1 MGHTPTTPRLPPDT
15 FDPSLRRERQPYAIV
30 LQEQQRSMVMSRPA
44 YTVGLPE
51 RISRLNDLA
60 YNLWWTWSNPARLLF
75 KELHPVLWDVVE
87 HNPVLFLHRIDK
99 GRLDRAANDQQF
111 LQRYDRV
118 VSAFDRMLGQD
129 ASSTWIGKHR
139 PELAGKT
146 VAYFSAEFGLHR
158 ALPIYSGGLG
168 VLAGDHVKEASDMGI
183 PLVGVSL
190 LYRQGYLRQ
199 RIDHF
204 GWQHDVPAN
213 LDPHAEP
220 TTQAFNDDGTPVLIE
235 VDLQDGS
242 GPLCLAVWVVQ
253 VGRVPIYLLDSDV
266 EGNPDWTR
274 QLSSRLY
281 GGDTEHRLR
290 QEIVLGIGGVR
301 LLRALGIEPTYWHA
315 NEGHAAL
322 HMVERL
328 REMVADGALPDDAI
342 REVRRHTVFT
352 THTPV
357 PAGHDVFPD
366 AMMARYFSQYW
377 QELGLDRDG
386 FLKLGHVGGEPGF
399 NFTALAMRLAAH
411 INGVSEKHGEVS
423 REMWAH
429 IWPGIDQADVPIRS
443 ITNGVHMRTW
453 ISPLLRPLFDRYL
466 PPNWRDQQENPLV
479 WETLQNIP
487 DEEFWNAHQQAKQ
500 ALIDEM
506 DERARRRYADGQFDA
521 WQVLS
526 SGAFQNANVLTIGF
540 ARRFATYKRA
550 TLIFRDMDRLA
561 RILTNP
567 DNPVQLV
574 FAGKAHPADE
584 GGKRLI
590 QEIYTKARD
599 PRFAGRIAFAEDYEM
614 GLASLLIAGVDV
626 WLNNPRY
633 PLEASGTSGMKSAAN
648 GGLNCSILDG
658 WWMEGFEADE
668 SNGWGIRS
676 TDLEGDAQDAA
687 EANAI
692 YETLEQ
698 KVVPLYYQ
706 RGAGGLPGDWI
717 ARSKNAIGTVAPKF
731 STRRMLI
738 DYVTHLYAPAAAGK
752 TPSEAR
758 QPAGIT

>member
-1 MGHTPTTPRLPPDT
+1 
-15 FDPSLRRERQPYAIV
+15 
-30 LQEQQRSMVMSRPA
+30 MVFTRPE
-44 YTVGLPE
+44 YMVELPE
-51 RISRLNDLA
+51 RISRLNDIA
-60 YNLWWTWSNPARLLF
+60 YNLWWTWINPARLLF
-75 KELHPVLWDVVE
+75 MELHPVLWDVVE
-87 HNPVLFLHRIDK
+87 HNPVLFLHRIERQ
-99 GRLDRAANDQQF
+99 RLEAAANDPNY
-111 LQRYDRV
+111 LMLYDRV
-118 VSAFDRMLGQD
+118 VAAFDRMRD
-129 ASSTWIGKHR
+129 TDESATWIGRNR
-139 PELAGKT
+139 PELVGKT

-199 RIDHF
+199 RIDHD

-220 TTQAFNDDGTPVLIE
+220 VTQVFNDDGTPLTIP
-235 VDLQDGS
+235 VDLHVSDA
-242 GPLCLAVWVVQ
+242 PLKLAVWRVQ
-253 VGRVPIYLLDSDV
+253 VGRVSIYLLDSDV

-290 QEIVLGIGGVR
+290 QEIILGIGGVR
-301 LLRALGIEPTYWHA
+301 LLRALGIDPDYWHA

-322 HMVERL
+322 HMVERV
-328 REMVADGALPDDAI
+328 RELVASGLTTGDAI
-342 REVRRHTVFT
+342 DRVRRSTVFT

-357 PAGHDVFPD
+357 PAGHDIFPD
-366 AMMARYFSQYW
+366 TMLDRYFAQYW
-377 QELGLDRDG
+377 GELGLSREEFLALGRVDG
-386 FLKLGHVGGEPGF
+386 EDGF
-399 NFTALAMRLAAH
+399 NFTALSMRLAAH
-411 INGVSEKHGEVS
+411 INGVSEKHGEVTRS
-423 REMWAH
+423 MWGRLWAEQ
-429 IWPGIDQADVPIRS
+429 DANDLPIAS

-453 ISPLLRPLFDRYL
+453 ISPILRPLYDRYL
-466 PPNWRDQQENPLV
+466 PSSWRDQQEKPSA
-479 WETLQNIP
+479 WQTIENIP
-487 DEEFWNAHQQAKQ
+487 DAELWAAHLAAKQ

-506 DERARRRYADGQFDA
+506 DERARRRYAEGQFDA

-526 SGAFQNANVLTIGF
+526 SGAFQNANVLSIGF

-561 RILTNP
+561 RILTDP
-567 DNPVQLV
+567 DNPVQIV

-590 QEIYTKARD
+590 QEIYLKARD
-599 PRFAGRIAFAEDYEM
+599 PRLQGRIAFAEDYEM
-614 GLASLLIAGVDV
+614 GLASLLVAGVDV

-633 PLEASGTSGMKSAAN
+633 PLEASGTSGMKAAAN
-648 GGLNCSILDG
+648 GVLNCSILDG
-658 WWMEGFEADE
+658 WWIEGFEADE
-668 SNGWGIRS
+668 SNGWGIASS
-676 TDLEGDAQDAA
+676 TLDGDAQDEA

-698 KVVPLYYQ
+698 KVVPLFYKRDTHGVPVEWMQ
-706 RGAGGLPGDWI
+706 
-717 ARSKNAIGTVAPKF
+717 RSKNAIQTIAPKF

-738 DYVTHLYAPAAAGK
+738 DYVNELYMPAARGEDAPVPRGLV
-752 TPSEAR
+752 TA
-758 QPAGIT
+758 AD

>member
-1 MGHTPTTPRLPPDT
+1 
-15 FDPSLRRERQPYAIV
+15 
-30 LQEQQRSMVMSRPA
+30 MVFTRPE
-44 YTVGLPE
+44 YMVELPE
-51 RISRLNDLA
+51 RISRLNDIA
-60 YNLWWTWSNPARLLF
+60 YNLWWTWINPARLLF
-75 KELHPVLWDVVE
+75 MELHPVLWDVVE
-87 HNPVLFLHRIDK
+87 HNPVLFLHRIERQ
-99 GRLDRAANDQQF
+99 RLEAAANDPNY
-111 LQRYDRV
+111 LMLYDRV
-118 VSAFDRMLGQD
+118 VAAFDRMRD
-129 ASSTWIGKHR
+129 TDESATWIGRNR
-139 PELAGKT
+139 PELVGKT

-199 RIDHF
+199 RIDHD

-220 TTQAFNDDGTPVLIE
+220 VTQVFNDDGMPLTIP
-235 VDLQDGS
+235 VDLHVSDA
-242 GPLCLAVWVVQ
+242 PLKLAVWRVQ
-253 VGRVPIYLLDSDV
+253 VGRVSIYLLDSDV

-290 QEIVLGIGGVR
+290 QEIILGIGGVR
-301 LLRALGIEPTYWHA
+301 LLRALGIDPDYWHA

-322 HMVERL
+322 HMVERV
-328 REMVADGALPDDAI
+328 RELVASGLTTGDAI
-342 REVRRHTVFT
+342 DRVRRSTVFT

-357 PAGHDVFPD
+357 PAGHDIFPD
-366 AMMARYFSQYW
+366 TMLDRYFAQYW
-377 QELGLDRDG
+377 GELGLSREEFLALGRVDG
-386 FLKLGHVGGEPGF
+386 EDGF
-399 NFTALAMRLAAH
+399 NFTALSMRLAAH
-411 INGVSEKHGEVS
+411 INGVSEKHGEVTRS
-423 REMWAH
+423 MWGRLWAEQ
-429 IWPGIDQADVPIRS
+429 DANDLPIAS

-453 ISPLLRPLFDRYL
+453 ISPILRPLYDRYL
-466 PPNWRDQQENPLV
+466 PSSWRDQQEKPSA
-479 WETLQNIP
+479 WQTIENIP
-487 DEEFWNAHQQAKQ
+487 DAELWAAHLAAKQ

-506 DERARRRYADGQFDA
+506 DERARRRYAEGQFDA

-526 SGAFQNANVLTIGF
+526 SGAFQNANVLSIGF

-561 RILTNP
+561 RILTDP
-567 DNPVQLV
+567 DNPVQIV

-590 QEIYTKARD
+590 QEIYLKARD
-599 PRFAGRIAFAEDYEM
+599 PRLQGRIAFAEDYEM
-614 GLASLLIAGVDV
+614 GLASLLVAGVDV

-633 PLEASGTSGMKSAAN
+633 PLEASGTSGMKAAAN
-648 GGLNCSILDG
+648 GVLNCSILDG
-658 WWMEGFEADE
+658 WWIEGFEADE
-668 SNGWGIRS
+668 SNGWGIASS
-676 TDLEGDAQDAA
+676 TLDGDAQDEA

-698 KVVPLYYQ
+698 KVVPLFYKRDTHGVPVEWMQ
-706 RGAGGLPGDWI
+706 
-717 ARSKNAIGTVAPKF
+717 RSKNAIQTIAPKF

-738 DYVTHLYAPAAAGK
+738 DYVNELYMPAARGEDAPVPRGLV
-752 TPSEAR
+752 TA
-758 QPAGIT
+758 AD

>member
-1 MGHTPTTPRLPPDT
+1 
-15 FDPSLRRERQPYAIV
+15 
-30 LQEQQRSMVMSRPA
+30 MVMTHPA
-44 YTVGLPE
+44 YTVELPE

-60 YNLWWTWSNPARLLF
+60 YNLWWTWSNPARRLF
-75 KELHPVLWDVVE
+75 KELHPVLWHVVE
-87 HNPVLFLHRIDK
+87 HSPVLFLHRIEQD
-99 GRLDRAANDQQF
+99 RLERAAKDLGF

-118 VSAFDRMLGQD
+118 VRAFDGMLNQD
-129 ASSTWIGKHR
+129 QSTTWLGKNR
-139 PELAGKT
+139 PDLVGKT

-168 VLAGDHVKEASDMGI
+168 VLAGDHTKEASDMGI

-199 RIDHF
+199 RIDHH

-213 LDPHAEP
+213 LDPNAEP
-220 TTQAFNDDGTPVLIE
+220 TTQVFNDDGTPVLIE
-235 VDLQDGS
+235 VDLQEGS
-242 GPLCLAVWVVQ
+242 GPLRLAVWRVQ
-253 VGRVPIYLLDSDV
+253 VGRVSIYLLDSDV
-266 EGNPDWTR
+266 EGNPEWTR

-301 LLRALGIEPTYWHA
+301 LLRALGIEPAYWHA

-322 HMVERL
+322 HMVERV
-328 REMVADGALPDDAI
+328 RELVVGGAELDDAI
-342 REVRRHTVFT
+342 DLVRRHTVFT

-366 AMMARYFSQYW
+366 EMMDRYFRSYGG
-377 QELGLDRDG
+377 ELGLDRDG
-386 FLKLGHVGGEPGF
+386 FLELGQVEGEAGF
-399 NFTALAMRLAAH
+399 NFTALSMRLAAH

-423 REMWAH
+423 RDMWARL
-429 IWPGIDQADVPIRS
+429 WPGLDDQDVPIRS
-443 ITNGVHMRTW
+443 ITNGVHLRTW
-453 ISPLLRPLFDRYL
+453 ISAVLRPLYDQYL
-466 PPNWRDQQENPLV
+466 PPNWREHQENPQV
-479 WETLQNIP
+479 WQTIQNIP
-487 DEEFWNAHQQAKQ
+487 NEEFWAAHQQAKQ

-506 DERARRRYADGQFDA
+506 DERARRRYAEGKFDA

-526 SGAFQNANVLTIGF
+526 SGAFQNADVLTIGF

-550 TLIFRDMDRLA
+550 TLIFRDMERLA

-584 GGKRLI
+584 GGKRFI
-590 QEIYTKARD
+590 QEIYTRARD
-599 PRFAGRIAFAEDYEM
+599 PRFAGRIGFAEDYEM
-614 GLASLLIAGVDV
+614 GLASQLVAGVDV

-633 PLEASGTSGMKSAAN
+633 PLEASGTSGMKAAAN
-648 GGLNCSILDG
+648 GALNCSILDG
-658 WWMEGFEADE
+658 WWLEGFDSQAG
-668 SNGWGIRS
+668 NGWGIPS
-676 TDLEGDAQDAA
+676 SDLDGDAQDEV

-692 YETLEQ
+692 YETLEHL
-698 KVVPLYYQ
+698 VVPLYY
-706 RGAGGLPGDWI
+706 RRDAEGLPRDWI
-717 ARSKNAIGTVAPKF
+717 ERSKRAISTVAPAF

-738 DYVTHLYAPAAAGK
+738 DYVNDLYAQAAAGEV
-752 TPSEAR
+752 TGRAATR
-758 QPAGIT
+758 PAMVGAD

>member
-1 MGHTPTTPRLPPDT
+1 
-15 FDPSLRRERQPYAIV
+15 
-30 LQEQQRSMVMSRPA
+30 MVMSQPA
-44 YTVGLPE
+44 YTVELPE
-51 RISRLNDLA
+51 RISRLNDIA
-60 YNLWWTWSNPARLLF
+60 YNLWWTWSNPARTVF

-87 HNPVLFLHRIDK
+87 HNPVLFLHRVEPK
-99 GRLDRAANDQQF
+99 RLQAAASDPDYLKRF
-111 LQRYDRV
+111 DRV
-118 VSAFDRMLGQD
+118 VAAYDRMLNQD
-129 ASSTWIGKHR
+129 ESTTWLGKHK
-139 PELAGKT
+139 PELVGKP
-146 VAYFSAEFGLHR
+146 VAYLSAEFGLHR

-199 RIDHF
+199 RIDHD

-220 TTQAFNDDGTPVLIE
+220 TTQVFNDDGTPLYIE
-235 VDLQDGS
+235 LGLPGRSGS
-242 GPLCLAVWVVQ
+242 LRLAVWRVQ
-253 VGRVPIYLLDSDV
+253 VGRVSIYLLDSDV

-281 GGDTEHRLR
+281 GGDREHRLR
-290 QEIVLGIGGVR
+290 QEIILGIGGVR
-301 LLRALGIEPTYWHA
+301 LLRALDVDPVYWHA

-322 HMVERL
+322 HMVERV
-328 REMVADGALPDDAI
+328 REYVAEGLSTAEAI
-342 REVRRHTVFT
+342 ERVRRSTVFT

-357 PAGHDVFPD
+357 PAGHDIFPD
-366 AMMARYFSQYW
+366 EMIHQYFSEYCEGLGVSCDRFM
-377 QELGLDRDG
+377 ELGR
-386 FLKLGHVGGEPGF
+386 VEGEPGF
-399 NFTALAMRLAAH
+399 NFTALSMRLAAH

-429 IWPGIDQADVPIRS
+429 LWPVAEKQDVPIQS
-443 ITNGVHMRTW
+443 ITNGVHLRTW
-453 ISPLLRPLFDRYL
+453 ISPILRPLYDRYL
-466 PPNWRDQQENPLV
+466 PATWRDQQQNPMA
-479 WETLQNIP
+479 WETIENIP
-487 DEEFWNAHQQAKQ
+487 DDTFWEVHQHAKQ
-500 ALIDEM
+500 ALIDEI
-506 DERARRRYADGQFDA
+506 DERARRRYAEGQFDA

-526 SGAFQNANVLTIGF
+526 SGAFQNANVLTVGF

-550 TLIFRDMDRLA
+550 TLLFRDMDRLA

-567 DNPVQLV
+567 DNPVQII
-574 FAGKAHPADE
+574 FAGKAHPADD

-614 GLASLLIAGVDV
+614 GLASLLVAGVDV

-633 PLEASGTSGMKSAAN
+633 PLEASGTSGMKAGAN
-648 GGLNCSILDG
+648 GVLNCSILDG
-658 WWMEGFEADE
+658 WWIEGFDGDE
-668 SNGWGIRS
+668 RNGWGIPS
-676 TDLEGDAQDAA
+676 SELEGDAQDEA

-706 RGAGGLPGDWI
+706 RDVDGLPREWI
-717 ARSKNAIGTVAPKF
+717 ARSKTAIRTVAPEF
-731 STRRMLI
+731 SARRMVI
-738 DYVTHLYAPAAAGK
+738 DYVTKLYSAAAAGESVAMK
-752 TPSEAR
+752 PRDLVAV
-758 QPAGIT
+758 GD